1 MKKNVIFSTVIPL
14 WSMNNGSGGRALYS
28 TIEAYVKNGYNVY
41 LVTDQENNYQDSNID
56 LKEENIFYIDMK
68 WKEKLLK
75 HKIMNVWGMRKI
87 VNWLYCFRYNS
98 KSYKAMKKILK
109 QCNEALIYAYEVN
122 AVRSCKKI
130 SKKYKMPLIT
140 RFQGTIMSKFENNF
154 YTKITRYP
162 HIQALST
169 KADLI
174 IMTDDGTQGDRILKE
189 YGNNSKTLFLKN
201 GVNILS
207 RELPEINKEEFK
219 KSINVP
225 LDKVILL
232 TVSRLVDWKK
242 VDRSI
247 RALSKIKDKE
257 KYFLLIVGEGDER
270 KNLENLIK
278 ELNLEDSVRL
288 VGAVRN
294 EDVYKYMTIAD
305 IFLSFYDLSNVG
317 NPLLEALSLGKP
329 IITYNVGDTNKVI
342 NGKNGVLLDD
352 VSPENIARAI
362 ENINNKQQLKFY
374 SDGAKEYTKNNLYSW
389 NKRMEMEIEEVEK
402 LTK

>member
-56 LKEENIFYIDMK
+56 LKEENIFYLDMK

-98 KSYKAMKKILK
+98 KSYKTMKKILK

-122 AVRSCKKI
+122 AVKSCKKI
-130 SKKYKMPLIT
+130 SMKYKMPLVT
-140 RFQGTIMSKFENNF
+140 RFQGTIMSKFKNNF

-174 IMTDDGTQGDRILKE
+174 IMTDDGTQGDRILEE

-270 KNLENLIK
+270 KNLESLIK
-278 ELNLEDSVRL
+278 QLNLESSVRL
-288 VGAVRN
+288 VGAVKN
-294 EDVYKYMTIAD
+294 QDVYKYMKIAD

-342 NGKNGVLLDD
+342 DGKNGVLLDD
-352 VSPENIARAI
+352 VSPENIAKTI
-362 ENINNKQQLKFY
+362 ENINNKQQLIIY

-389 NKRMEMEIEEVEK
+389 DKRMEMEIKEVKK

>member
-1 MKKNVIFSTVIPL
+1 MKKNMIFSTVIPL

-28 TIEAYVKNGYNVY
+28 TIEAYVNNGYNVY
-41 LVTDQENNYQDSNID
+41 FVTDQENNYEDSHID
-56 LKEENIFYIDMK
+56 LKKENIFYIDMK
-68 WKEKLLK
+68 WKDKLLK

-87 VNWLYCFRYNS
+87 VNWLYCFQYNS
-98 KSYKAMKKILK
+98 KSYKAIKKILE

-122 AVRSCKKI
+122 AVKSCKKI
-130 SKKYKMPLIT
+130 SKKYNLPLVT
-140 RFQGTIMSKFENNF
+140 RFQGTIMSKFKNTF

-169 KADLI
+169 KADLV

-189 YGNNSKTLFLKN
+189 YGNNSKTLFIKN

-207 RELPEINKEEFK
+207 TVLPEINKEELK

-225 LDKVILL
+225 LDRTILL
-232 TVSRLVDWKK
+232 TVSRLVEWKK
-242 VDRSI
+242 IDRSI
-247 RALSKIKDKE
+247 KALSKIKDKE

-278 ELNLEDSVRL
+278 ELNLNSCVRL
-288 VGAVRN
+288 EGAIKN
-294 EDVYKYMTIAD
+294 EDVYKYMEIAD

-342 NGKNGVLLDD
+342 DGKNGLLLDD
-352 VSPENIARAI
+352 VSPDNIAKTI
-362 ENINNKQQLKFY
+362 ENMNNEKDLKFY

-389 NKRMEMEIEEVEK
+389 EKRMKMEIEEVKK
-402 LTK
+402 LID

>member
-1 MKKNVIFSTVIPL
+1 MNKNIIFSTVVPL
-14 WSMNNGSGGRALYS
+14 WSMNNQSGGKALYS
-28 TIEAYVKNGYNVY
+28 TIEAYINSGYNVY
-41 LVTDQENNYQDSNID
+41 FVTDQENNYKDGNID
-56 LKEENIFYIDMK
+56 LKAGNIFYIDLK

-75 HKIMNVWGMRKI
+75 HKIMNIWGMRKI
-87 VNWLYCFRYNS
+87 INWLYCFSYNS

-109 QCNEALIYAYEVN
+109 QCDKALIYAYEVN
-122 AVRSCKKI
+122 AVKSCKKI
-130 SKKYKMPLIT
+130 SKKYNLPLVT
-140 RFQGTIMSKFENNF
+140 RFQGTIMSKFKNNF

-169 KADLI
+169 KADLV
-174 IMTDDGTQGDRILKE
+174 IMTDDGTQGDKILKE
-189 YGNNSKTLFLKN
+189 YGNNSKMLFIKN

-207 RELPEINKEEFK
+207 RKLPKIDREEFK
-219 KSINVP
+219 KSIKIP
-225 LDKVILL
+225 PDRTILL

-242 VDRSI
+242 IDRSI

-257 KYFLLIVGEGDER
+257 RYYLLIVGEGNER

-278 ELNLEDSVRL
+278 ELNLNSCVRL
-288 VGAVRN
+288 EGAVRN
-294 EDVYKYMTIAD
+294 ENVYKYMEIAD

-342 NGKNGVLLDD
+342 DGKNGLLLDD
-352 VSPENIARAI
+352 VTPENIAKTI
-362 ENINNKQQLKFY
+362 ESINNEKVLKFY

-389 NKRMEMEIEEVEK
+389 EKRMRMEIKEVEK
-402 LTK
+402 LIN